1 MIGGNLVLYHGLTKN
16 TKLFFRLSFFM
27 EKGGAIGFS
36 NGS

>member
-1 MIGGNLVLYHGLTKN
+1 MIGGNLILQHGLVKN

-27 EKGGAIGFS
+27 EKEGAIGFS

>member
-1 MIGGNLVLYHGLTKN
+1 MIGGNLILYHGLAKN

-27 EKGGAIGFS
+27 EKEGAIEFS

>member
-16 TKLFFRLSFFM
+16 TKLFFRLSFCI
-27 EKGGAIGFS
+27 EKEGAIEFS